1 MGQYIH
7 GQTLIQAFEN
17 WAPKKLAFENDKIGL
32 QIGTLNKKVKKVMV
46 TLDVL
51 ENVADEAIEKNV
63 DLIFAHHAVIF
74 RPLKDIRAD
83 SGQGKIISKL
93 IQNDIA
99 VYVAHTN
106 LDVAE
111 GGINDMLAQKL
122 GLTNSQILKPT
133 YTEPLYKLSVFVPE
147 SHAAQV
153 REALGSAGAGAIGNY
168 SHCTFNI
175 QGTGTFL
182 PEEGTNPYIG
192 EKGKLEQVS
201 EVRVETIVP
210 ESLLNRTVNKMISSH
225 PYEEVAYDVYPLDN
239 QGKTFGLG
247 RIGELPEAVTLKELA
262 ENVKERLDLDG
273 VRVTGDL
280 DSKVKKIAVS
290 GGDGN
295 SLIPFAKYKG
305 ADVIITGDVYYH
317 TAHDALLH
325 QLNVIDAGHH
335 IEKVVKEG
343 AKQYFEEVIQSSGC
357 YDTTVIASSANTNP
371 FIFI

>member
-1 MGQYIH
+1 MGQFIH
-7 GQTLIQAFEN
+7 GQTLIQAFED
-17 WAPKKLAFENDKIGL
+17 WVPKKLAFENDRIGL

-46 TLDVL
+46 TLDIL

-74 RPLKDIRAD
+74 RPLKDIRTD
-83 SGQGKIISKL
+83 SGQGKIVSKL
-93 IQNDIA
+93 LQHDIA

-111 GGINDMLAQKL
+111 GGINDMLANKL
-122 GLTNSQILKPT
+122 GLKNCQILKPT

-147 SHAAQV
+147 SHAGIV
-153 REALGSAGAGAIGNY
+153 REAIGASGAGAIGNY

-192 EKGKLEQVS
+192 KKGELEQVQ
-201 EVRVETIVP
+201 EIRIETIVP
-210 ESLLNRTVNKMISSH
+210 EPLLKSTVNKMLASH
-225 PYEEVAYDVYPLDN
+225 PYEEVAYDIYSLNN
-239 QGKTFGLG
+239 QGKAFGLG
-247 RIGELPEAVTLKELA
+247 RIGELTDSMTLKELA
-262 ENVKERLDLDG
+262 EHVKECFDLDG
-273 VRVTGDL
+273 VRITGSPDT
-280 DSKVKKIAVS
+280 KVKKVAVS

-317 TAHDALLH
+317 TAHDAILH
-325 QLNVIDAGHH
+325 DLNVIDAGHH

-343 AKQYFEEVIQSSGC
+343 VSRFFKEVIQSSG
-357 YDTTVIASSANTNP
+357 YDGTIVIESSVNTNP
-371 FIFI
+371 FTFI

>member
-1 MGQYIH
+1 M
-7 GQTLIQAFEN
+7 IQAFEN